1 MKHLLPA
8 IAVIVLLIIITDELG
23 DDDLNVAEDA
33 SENIA
38 EFVISFAALAHGLIV
53 IRMQDDSMRP
63 LIKKKDYVTANRD
76 AEFVDGK
83 VYLISAFH
91 KRRCIRKVKKERGG
105 YQLIPANSEFPAV
118 KVAKKNV
125 RFIARVV
132 LVSNR
137 KGKKI

>member
-33 SENIA
+33 SENIT
-38 EFVISFAALAHGLIV
+38 EFVLSFAVLAHGLIV
-53 IRMQDDSMRP
+53 TRMQDDSMHP
-63 LIKKKDYVTANRD
+63 LIKEKEYVAANRD
-76 AEFVDGK
+76 SEFVDGK
-83 VYLISAFH
+83 VYLISTFH
-91 KRRCIRKVKKERGG
+91 KRRCVRKVKKERGG
-105 YQLIPANSEFPAV
+105 YELIPANPEFPKV
-118 KVAKKNV
+118 TVAKKNV
-125 RFIARVV
+125 RFLARVV